1 MTNAKRTTA
10 SANNV
15 AEVES
20 LFCYLRV
27 STQGQVDE
35 GHSIE
40 NQRHLGQ
47 KVADKL
53 GLKYVEMNEG
63 GLSSVSSVRPVYEEL
78 KEGIRIGRIK
88 NIWYYSRSRWTRNTI
103 EDLLVKK
110 NYFIPKK
117 TKVYEGENG
126 SLRNFNDAK
135 DEMLDTILTS
145 VQQFDRQQRREVS
158 VSGKRHL
165 SRQNGESGVFMGG
178 TINFGYANV
187 DKKWTIDKEEA
198 AIVKKV
204 FSMYAQ
210 GKAIKELKSHL
221 DSLGI
226 KPRRAK
232 LWSIGTLHTML
243 KNRVY
248 LGEYKWTDKES
259 GEEFDIRFDAIIS
272 HSMFNRVQKKLKQ
285 NMKNTGN
292 NSRTYDSLLS
302 NFLECYCGENITG
315 IVRQSANKKTY
326 ECSSKKSKWKGKEVG
341 ECNNRRN
348 MNMDMTDDFVI
359 SKVKSVVGNSSILKE
374 RFKQD
379 VMSKKDIDSSQIEVE
394 KKMREKT
401 IKSVDKQIELTVQS
415 ISTNEVNHML
425 KKTDDAIYK
434 QIKKTLDEEK
444 GSLEDKKSTLVEEIY
459 ELDNKKEWID
469 WITKYGDDISK
480 RFEKPTTEL
489 LEGMIDT
496 IVVSPTFAFNR
507 DEVEKQVGHKIVVHF
522 KQPIVDDSVVYED
535 DKNKSKGYNVIKGNK
550 ELDVGE
556 LAKLKGGRGN
566 TAKKNHRN

>member
-53 GLKYVEMNEG
+53 GLQYVEMNEG

-165 SRQNGESGVFMGG
+165 
-178 TINFGYANV
+178 
-187 DKKWTIDKEEA
+187 
-198 AIVKKV
+198 
-204 FSMYAQ
+204 
-210 GKAIKELKSHL
+210 
-221 DSLGI
+221 
-226 KPRRAK
+226 
-232 LWSIGTLHTML
+232 
-243 KNRVY
+243 
-248 LGEYKWTDKES
+248 
-259 GEEFDIRFDAIIS
+259 
-272 HSMFNRVQKKLKQ
+272 
-285 NMKNTGN
+285 
-292 NSRTYDSLLS
+292 
-302 NFLECYCGENITG
+302 
-315 IVRQSANKKTY
+315 
-326 ECSSKKSKWKGKEVG
+326 
-341 ECNNRRN
+341 
-348 MNMDMTDDFVI
+348 
-359 SKVKSVVGNSSILKE
+359 
-374 RFKQD
+374 
-379 VMSKKDIDSSQIEVE
+379 
-394 KKMREKT
+394 
-401 IKSVDKQIELTVQS
+401 
-415 ISTNEVNHML
+415 
-425 KKTDDAIYK
+425 
-434 QIKKTLDEEK
+434 
-444 GSLEDKKSTLVEEIY
+444 
-459 ELDNKKEWID
+459 
-469 WITKYGDDISK
+469 
-480 RFEKPTTEL
+480 
-489 LEGMIDT
+489 
-496 IVVSPTFAFNR
+496 
-507 DEVEKQVGHKIVVHF
+507 
-522 KQPIVDDSVVYED
+522 
-535 DKNKSKGYNVIKGNK
+535 
-550 ELDVGE
+550 
-556 LAKLKGGRGN
+556 
-566 TAKKNHRN
+566 